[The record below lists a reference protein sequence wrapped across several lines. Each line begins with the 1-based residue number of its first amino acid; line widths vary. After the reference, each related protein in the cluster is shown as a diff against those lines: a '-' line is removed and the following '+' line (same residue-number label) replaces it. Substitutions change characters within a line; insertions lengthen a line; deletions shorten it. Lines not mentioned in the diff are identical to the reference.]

1 MMIEVN
7 NLTKKFNE
15 ATALNG
21 VSFQVNEGEVFAY
34 LGPNGAG
41 KTTTVNILAT
51 LLTPTSGKVVVDGYD
66 ITKDGMEIRR
76 LIGYLPEDFG
86 LYPSLTVYE
95 NLDFAAGLY
104 RISKSERKER
114 IRELLEF
121 FGLWEKRD
129 VLASTL
135 SKGMKQKVGIARAM
149 INDPKILFL
158 DEPTSGLD
166 PGMARE
172 VLKLILRLKEE
183 RKTILMTT
191 HLLARAEQVCDSI
204 ALINKGKILRT
215 GKVSDIKAELKSPTL
230 EDVYFSVM
238 GENYE

>member
-1 MMIEVN
+1 MIEVK
-7 NLTKKFNE
+7 NLIKKFNGV
-15 ATALNG
+15 TALDDI
-21 VSFQVNEGEVFAY
+21 SLRVNEGEVFAY

-51 LLTPTSGKVVVDGYD
+51 LLKPTTGKATVAGYD
-66 ITKDGMEIRR
+66 VTKDGMEIRR

-95 NLDFAAGLY
+95 NLNFAAGLY
-104 RISKSERKER
+104 RISKNDRKDK
-114 IRELLEF
+114 IGELLEF
-121 FGLWEKRD
+121 FDLREKKD
-129 VLASTL
+129 VLAYTL

-149 INDPKILFL
+149 INNPEILFL

-172 VLKLILRLKEE
+172 VLKMILRLKEGG
-183 RKTILMTT
+183 KTILMAT

-204 ALINKGKILRT
+204 ALIDKGKILCA
-215 GKVSDIKAELKSPTL
+215 GKISDIKTKLKAKTL
-230 EDVYFSVM
+230 EDVYFGVM

>member
-1 MMIEVN
+1 MIEVK
-7 NLTKKFNE
+7 NLIKEFNGV
-15 ATALNG
+15 TALDG
-21 VSFQVNEGEVFAY
+21 ISLQVNEGEVFAY

-51 LLTPTSGKVVVDGYD
+51 LLKPTTGKATVAGYD
-66 ITKDGMEIRR
+66 VTKDDMEIRR

-95 NLDFAAGLY
+95 NLNFAAGLY
-104 RISKSERKER
+104 RINKNERKDK
-114 IRELLEF
+114 IGELLEF
-121 FGLWEKRD
+121 FDLGEKKD
-129 VLASTL
+129 VLAYTL

-149 INDPKILFL
+149 INNPEILFL

-172 VLKLILRLKEE
+172 VLKMILRLKEGG
-183 RKTILMTT
+183 KTILMAT

-204 ALINKGKILRT
+204 ALIDKGKILCA
-215 GKVSDIKAELKSPTL
+215 GKISDIKTKLKAKTL
-230 EDVYFSVM
+230 EDVYFGVM

>member
-1 MMIEVN
+1 MIKVE
-7 NLTKKFNE
+7 NLTKKFNGV
-15 ATALNG
+15 TALNG

-51 LLTPTSGKVVVDGYD
+51 LLIPTSGKAVVAGYD
-66 ITKDGMEIRR
+66 VTKDTMEIRR

-86 LYPSLTVYE
+86 LYPNLTVYE

-104 RISKSERKER
+104 RINKNEKKDR

-121 FGLWEKRD
+121 FGLWGKKD

-183 RKTILMTT
+183 GKTILMTT

-215 GKVSDIKAELKSPTL
+215 GKISNIKSELRSKTL

-238 GENYE
+238 SENYE

>member
-1 MMIEVN
+1 MIEVK
-7 NLTKKFNE
+7 NLIKEFNE
-15 ATALNG
+15 VTALDG
-21 VSFQVNEGEVFAY
+21 ISLQVNEGEVFAY

-51 LLTPTSGKVVVDGYD
+51 LLKPTTGKATVAGYD
-66 ITKDGMEIRR
+66 VTKDDMEIRR

-86 LYPSLTVYE
+86 LYPNLTVYE
-95 NLDFAAGLY
+95 NLNFAAGLY
-104 RISKSERKER
+104 KISRGERKDK
-114 IRELLEF
+114 IGELLEF
-121 FGLWEKRD
+121 FDLREKKD

-149 INDPKILFL
+149 INNPEILFL

-172 VLKLILRLKEE
+172 VLKIILRLKEE
-183 RKTILMTT
+183 GKTIFMTT

-204 ALINKGKILRT
+204 ALIDKGKILCA
-215 GKVSDIKAELKSPTL
+215 GKISDIKTKLKAKTL
-230 EDVYFSVM
+230 EDVYFGVM

>member
-1 MMIEVN
+1 MIEVRE
-7 NLTKKFNE
+7 LTKKFDGV
-15 ATALNG
+15 TALNG
-21 VSFQVNEGEVFAY
+21 VSFEVKEGEVFAY

-51 LLTPTSGKVVVDGYD
+51 LLKPTSGKVLIDGHDVV
-66 ITKDGMEIRR
+66 KDAMEIRR

-104 RISKSERKER
+104 GIGKGERRER

-121 FGLWEKRD
+121 FGLWEKRG
-129 VLASTL
+129 VLASKL

-149 INDPKILFL
+149 INDPKLLLL
-158 DEPTSGLD
+158 DEPTAGLD
-166 PGMARE
+166 PGTARE
-172 VLKLILRLKEE
+172 VLKLILRLKGEG
-183 RKTILMTT
+183 KTIFMTT
-191 HLLARAEQVCDSI
+191 HLLARAERVCDSM
-204 ALINKGKILRT
+204 ALIDKGKILRA
-215 GKVSDIKAELKSPTL
+215 GKVSDIKAELRASTL

-238 GENYE
+238 GEDHE

>member
-1 MMIEVN
+1 MIEVK
-7 NLTKKFNE
+7 NLIKEFNGV
-15 ATALNG
+15 TALD
-21 VSFQVNEGEVFAY
+21 SISLRVNEGEVFAY

-41 KTTTVNILAT
+41 KTTTINILAT
-51 LLTPTSGKVVVDGYD
+51 LLKPTTGKATVAGYD
-66 ITKDGMEIRR
+66 VTKDDMEIRR

-95 NLDFAAGLY
+95 NLNFAAGLY
-104 RISKSERKER
+104 RINKNERKDK
-114 IRELLEF
+114 IGELLEF
-121 FGLWEKRD
+121 FDLREKKD
-129 VLASTL
+129 VLAYTL

-149 INDPKILFL
+149 INNPEILFL

-172 VLKLILRLKEE
+172 VLKMILRLKEGG
-183 RKTILMTT
+183 KTILMAT

-204 ALINKGKILRT
+204 ALIDKGKILCA
-215 GKVSDIKAELKSPTL
+215 GKISDIKTKLKAKTL
-230 EDVYFSVM
+230 EDVYFGVM

>member
-1 MMIEVN
+1 MIEVK
-7 NLTKKFNE
+7 NLIKKFNGV
-15 ATALNG
+15 TALDG
-21 VSFQVNEGEVFAY
+21 ISLRVNEGEVFAY

-51 LLTPTSGKVVVDGYD
+51 LLKPTTGKATVAGYD
-66 ITKDGMEIRR
+66 VNKEDMEIRR

-95 NLDFAAGLY
+95 NLNFAAGLY
-104 RISKSERKER
+104 RINKNERKDK
-114 IRELLEF
+114 IGELLEF
-121 FGLWEKRD
+121 FDLGEKKD
-129 VLASTL
+129 VLAYTL

-149 INDPKILFL
+149 INNPEILFL

-172 VLKLILRLKEE
+172 VLKMILRLKEGG
-183 RKTILMTT
+183 KTILMAT

-204 ALINKGKILRT
+204 ALIDKGKILCA
-215 GKVSDIKAELKSPTL
+215 GKISDIKTKLKAKTL
-230 EDVYFSVM
+230 EDVYFGVM

>member
-1 MMIEVN
+1 MIEVK
-7 NLTKKFNE
+7 NLIKEFNGV
-15 ATALNG
+15 TALDG
-21 VSFQVNEGEVFAY
+21 ISLQVNEGEVFAY

-51 LLTPTSGKVVVDGYD
+51 LLKPTTGKATVAGYD
-66 ITKDGMEIRR
+66 VTKDDMEIRR
-76 LIGYLPEDFG
+76 LIGYLPEDSG
-86 LYPSLTVYE
+86 LYPNLTLYE

-104 RISKSERKER
+104 KISKGERKDK
-114 IRELLEF
+114 INELLEF
-121 FGLWEKRD
+121 FDLREKKD

-149 INDPKILFL
+149 INNPEILFL

-172 VLKLILRLKEE
+172 VLKMILRLKEGG
-183 RKTILMTT
+183 KTILMAT

-204 ALINKGKILRT
+204 ALIDKGKILCA
-215 GKVSDIKAELKSPTL
+215 GKISDIKTKLKAKTL
-230 EDVYFSVM
+230 EDVYFGVM